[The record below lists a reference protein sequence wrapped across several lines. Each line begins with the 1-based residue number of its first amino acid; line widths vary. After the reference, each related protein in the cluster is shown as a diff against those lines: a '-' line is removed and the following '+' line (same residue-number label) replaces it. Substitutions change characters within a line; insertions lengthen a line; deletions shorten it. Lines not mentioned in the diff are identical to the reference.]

1 MTPSALRIV
10 RDDLT
15 APAVRD
21 LLVLH
26 LSGMRASSPPESVHA
41 LDLSGLQRPDVT
53 LWSAWEGETVVG
65 IGALRVLDPTL
76 GEVKSMRTHPDHLGR
91 GIARSL
97 LDVIVAE
104 ARSRGLDRLA
114 LETGSTP
121 EFDAAH
127 RLYERAG
134 FVACG
139 PFGDYTADPFSRFFV
154 LSLAEES

>member
-1 MTPSALRIV
+1 MSTSALRIV
-10 RDDLT
+10 RDDPS
-15 APAVRD
+15 APGVRD

-26 LSGMRASSPPESVHA
+26 LSGMRAASPPESVHA
-41 LDLSGLQRPDVT
+41 LDLSGLQRPDVAV
-53 LWSAWEGETVVG
+53 WSAWDGDTVVG
-65 IGALRVLDPTL
+65 IGALRVIDPAL

-91 GIARSL
+91 GVGRAL
-97 LDVIVAE
+97 LDVILAE

-139 PFGDYTADPFSRFFV
+139 PFGDYTEDPFSRFFV
-154 LSLAEES
+154 LVLDDS